1 VPGYEW
7 DVIDFSELYR
17 THAGDVHRFVLFLSG
32 DPALADDILSET
44 FIRLWHARD
53 RVDLTTVK
61 GYLLAI
67 ARNLFLADRRHAR
80 RMTTLDERAPDTRPG
95 PERRAHAHLGLAAVL
110 AALQTLPE
118 IDRAAVLLRAEGM
131 SYDEVAAALGIS
143 PVAARVKVRRA
154 RLKLAEAM
162 RIGGPGIAEPEWD
175 DDHGP
180 FDPGRASHRNRVVG
194 NGGDHVDLARE
205 DPAPVTSLGTVKAT
219 INRLHRGP
227 STIDNHVR
235 RNPRPWR
242 Q

>member
-1 VPGYEW
+1 
-7 DVIDFSELYR
+7 VIDFAELYR

-80 RMTTLDERAPDTRPG
+80 RLTTLDDRAHDTRPG
-95 PERRAHAHLGLAAVL
+95 PERRAHAQFELQAVL

-118 IDRAAVLLRAEGM
+118 IDRAAVLLRAEEGM

-143 PVAARVKVRRA
+143 PVAARVKVCRA
-154 RLKLAEAM
+154 RLRLAEAL
-162 RIGGPGIAEPEWD
+162 RTRGPGIGEPE
-175 DDHGP
+175 
-180 FDPGRASHRNRVVG
+180 
-194 NGGDHVDLARE
+194 
-205 DPAPVTSLGTVKAT
+205 VK
-219 INRLHRGP
+219 
-227 STIDNHVR
+227 S
-235 RNPRPWR
+235 
-242 Q
+242 